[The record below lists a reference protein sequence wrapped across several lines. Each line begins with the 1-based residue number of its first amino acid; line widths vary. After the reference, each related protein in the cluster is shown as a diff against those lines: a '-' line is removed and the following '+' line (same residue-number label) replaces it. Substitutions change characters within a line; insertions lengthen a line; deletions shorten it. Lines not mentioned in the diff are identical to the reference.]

1 MLLVKRVNSMKEKIM
16 KQILPIL
23 FIGLLFTTGC
33 ENFFGAGND
42 SGDPYAYDMLINDLD
57 QNLGFSARQM
67 SDSKDHLR
75 NGGDYYP
82 DNASLWRLALYLQ
95 ENLTEEQ
102 KERLLFPPDDL
113 DPQAFS
119 EENDHHHKR
128 LRHHQRMD
136 EYIRSILTADQESE
150 YDVLI
155 NYKTTVMDE
164 LLTALRAD
172 TMTKKE
178 LQLEMMGLMEW
189 FRAAMDKLLTDDQK
203 EILETMHKEKD
214 DHWRRGKGGFGKHA
228 GNSDKIRQEMYD
240 VLGMTTEQ
248 IQNLELLEESFKEAL
263 ESLHNDFVNGII
275 NLTAEEYRT
284 NVVDITA
291 SFHEEKQAVFTAK
304 QLEIIEIHRALA
316 RCFMWYSRWGRGK

>member
-1 MLLVKRVNSMKEKIM
+1 
-16 KQILPIL
+16 
-23 FIGLLFTTGC
+23 
-33 ENFFGAGND
+33 
-42 SGDPYAYDMLINDLD
+42 
-57 QNLGFSARQM
+57 M
-67 SDSKDHLR
+67 SDSKDNLR

-102 KERLLFPPDDL
+102 KERLLSPPDNL
-113 DPQAFS
+113 DPQTFS

-150 YDVLI
+150 YDELI
-155 NYKTTVMDE
+155 DYKTTVMDE

-172 TMTKKE
+172 TMTKEE

-203 EILETMHKEKD
+203 AILETMHKEKD

-228 GNSDKIRQEMYD
+228 GNFDKIRQEMYD

-248 IQNLELLEESFKEAL
+248 VQNLESLEESFKEAL

-275 NLTAEEYRT
+275 NLTPEEYRT

-304 QLEIIEIHRALA
+304 QLEIIEIHRALV
-316 RCFMWYSRWGRGK
+316 RRFMRHSRWGMGR

>member
-1 MLLVKRVNSMKEKIM
+1 MKEKIM
-16 KQILPIL
+16 KQILPLL
-23 FIGLLFTTGC
+23 FIGLLFITGC
-33 ENFFGAGND
+33 ENFFGAGNG

-57 QNLGFSARQM
+57 QDLGFSARQM
-67 SDSKDHLR
+67 SDSKDYLR
-75 NGGDYYP
+75 SGGDYYP

-102 KERLLFPPDDL
+102 KERLLSPPDNL

-119 EENDHHHKR
+119 EENDHYHKR

-136 EYIRSILTADQESE
+136 EYIRSILTADQELE

-155 NYKTTVMDE
+155 DYKTTVMDE
-164 LLTALRAD
+164 LLTAFRAD
-172 TMTKKE
+172 TITKEE
-178 LQLEMMGLMEW
+178 LHLEMMGLMEW
-189 FRAAMDKLLTDDQK
+189 FRAAMDKLLTEDQK
-203 EILETMHKEKD
+203 AILEEMHKEKD

-240 VLGMTTEQ
+240 VLVMTTEQ
-248 IQNLELLEESFKEAL
+248 IQNLESLEESFKEAL

-275 NLTAEEYRT
+275 NLTPEEYRI

-304 QLEIIEIHRALA
+304 QLEIIEIHRSLA
-316 RCFMWYSRWGRGK
+316 RRFMRHSSWGRGI

>member
-1 MLLVKRVNSMKEKIM
+1 MKK
-16 KQILPIL
+16 ILPLL

-33 ENFFGAGND
+33 ENFFGARND
-42 SGDPYAYDMLINDLD
+42 SGDPYAYDMLVNDLD
-57 QNLGFSARQM
+57 QDLGFSARQM

-75 NGGDYYP
+75 NSGDYYP

-102 KERLLFPPDDL
+102 KERLLSRPDDL

-119 EENDHHHKR
+119 EENDHHYKR

-136 EYIRSILTADQESE
+136 EYIRSILTVEQESE
-150 YDVLI
+150 YNEMID
-155 NYKTTVMDE
+155 YKTTVMDE
-164 LLTALRAD
+164 LFTALRAG
-172 TMTKKE
+172 TIIKE
-178 LQLEMMGLMEW
+178 ELHLEMMGLMEW

-203 EILETMHKEKD
+203 AILEAMHKEKD
-214 DHWRRGKGGFGKHA
+214 EHWRRGKGGFGKHA
-228 GNSDKIRQEMYD
+228 GNYDKIRQEMYD
-240 VLGMTTEQ
+240 VLGMTAEQ
-248 IQNLELLEESFKEAL
+248 IQTLESFGESFKAAL

-284 NVVDITA
+284 NVVEITA
-291 SFHEEKQAVFTAK
+291 SFHEEKQMVFTAK

-316 RCFMWYSRWGRGK
+316 RRFMRHSRWGRGK

>member
-1 MLLVKRVNSMKEKIM
+1 MLLVKRLNSMKEKIM
-16 KQILPIL
+16 KQILPLL

-33 ENFFGAGND
+33 ENFFGAGNV

-57 QNLGFSARQM
+57 QDLGFSARQM
-67 SDSKDHLR
+67 SDSKDRLR

-102 KERLLFPPDDL
+102 KERLLSPPDDL

-119 EENDHHHKR
+119 EENDHHYKR

-136 EYIRSILTADQESE
+136 EYIRSILTVEQESE
-150 YDVLI
+150 YNGMID
-155 NYKTTVMDE
+155 YKTTVMDE
-164 LLTALRAD
+164 LFTALRAG
-172 TMTKKE
+172 TIIKE
-178 LQLEMMGLMEW
+178 ELHLEMMGLMEW

-203 EILETMHKEKD
+203 VILEAMHKEKD

-228 GNSDKIRQEMYD
+228 GNYDKIRQEMYD
-240 VLGMTTEQ
+240 VLGMTAEQ
-248 IQNLELLEESFKEAL
+248 IQTLESFGESFKAAL

-275 NLTAEEYRT
+275 NLTPEEYRT
-284 NVVDITA
+284 NVVEITA
-291 SFHEEKQAVFTAK
+291 SFHEGKQTVFTAK

-316 RCFMWYSRWGRGK
+316 RRFMQHTRWGRGK

>member
-1 MLLVKRVNSMKEKIM
+1 MEEKIM
-16 KQILPIL
+16 KQILPLLLIT
-23 FIGLLFTTGC
+23 LLFTTGC
-33 ENFFGAGND
+33 ENFFGTGND
-42 SGDPYAYDMLINDLD
+42 AGDPYAYDMLINDLD
-57 QNLGFSARQM
+57 QDLGFSARQM

-102 KERLLFPPDDL
+102 KERLLSPPDNL

-119 EENDHHHKR
+119 EENDHYHKR

-150 YDVLI
+150 YDGLI
-155 NYKTTVMDE
+155 DYKTTVMDE
-164 LLTALRAD
+164 LLTALRVD
-172 TMTKKE
+172 TMTKE
-178 LQLEMMGLMEW
+178 EFHLEMMGLMEW
-189 FRAAMDKLLTDDQK
+189 FRAAMDKLLTEDQK
-203 EILETMHKEKD
+203 AILEAMHKEKD
-214 DHWRRGKGGFGKHA
+214 NHWRKGKVGFGKHA
-228 GNSDKIRQEMYD
+228 GNSDKIHQEMYD
-240 VLGMTTEQ
+240 VLGMATEQ
-248 IQNLELLEESFKEAL
+248 IQNLESLEESYKEAL

-275 NLTAEEYRT
+275 NLTPEEYRI

-304 QLEIIEIHRALA
+304 QLEIIEIHRSLA
-316 RCFMWYSRWGRGK
+316 RRFMRHSSWGRGI

>member
-1 MLLVKRVNSMKEKIM
+1 MEEKIM
-16 KQILPIL
+16 KQILPLLLIT
-23 FIGLLFTTGC
+23 LLFTTGC

-57 QNLGFSARQM
+57 QDLGFSARQM

-102 KERLLFPPDDL
+102 KERLLSPPDNL

-119 EENDHHHKR
+119 EENDHYHKR

-155 NYKTTVMDE
+155 DYKTTVMDE
-164 LLTALRAD
+164 LLTAFRAD
-172 TMTKKE
+172 TITKEE
-178 LQLEMMGLMEW
+178 LHLKMMGLMEW
-189 FRAAMDKLLTDDQK
+189 FRAAMDKLLTEDQK
-203 EILETMHKEKD
+203 AILEAMHKEKD
-214 DHWRRGKGGFGKHA
+214 NHWRKGKGGFGKHA
-228 GNSDKIRQEMYD
+228 GNSDKIHQEMYD
-240 VLGMTTEQ
+240 VLGMATEQ
-248 IQNLELLEESFKEAL
+248 IQNLESLEESYKEAL

-275 NLTAEEYRT
+275 NLTPEEYRI

-304 QLEIIEIHRALA
+304 QLEIIEIHRSLA
-316 RCFMWYSRWGRGK
+316 RRFMRHSSWGRGI

>member
-1 MLLVKRVNSMKEKIM
+1 MLLVKRLNSMKEKIM
-16 KQILPIL
+16 KQILPLL

-33 ENFFGAGND
+33 ENFFGAGNV

-57 QNLGFSARQM
+57 QDLGFSARQM
-67 SDSKDHLR
+67 SDSKDRLR

-102 KERLLFPPDDL
+102 KERLLSPPDDL

-119 EENDHHHKR
+119 EENDYHHKR

-136 EYIRSILTADQESE
+136 EYIRSLLTVDQESE
-150 YDVLI
+150 YDELI
-155 NYKTTVMDE
+155 DYKMTVMDE
-164 LLTALRAD
+164 IFTALRND

-189 FRAAMDKLLTDDQK
+189 FRAAMDKLLTEDQK
-203 EILETMHKEKD
+203 AILEEMHKEKD

-240 VLGMTTEQ
+240 VLVMTTEQ
-248 IQNLELLEESFKEAL
+248 IQNLESLEESFKEAL

-275 NLTAEEYRT
+275 NLTPEEYRI

-316 RCFMWYSRWGRGK
+316 HRFMRHSRWGRGR

>member
-1 MLLVKRVNSMKEKIM
+1 MKEKIM
-16 KQILPIL
+16 KQILTLL
-23 FIGLLFTTGC
+23 FIGILFTTGC

-42 SGDPYAYDMLINDLD
+42 SGDPYAYDMLVNDLD
-57 QNLGFSARQM
+57 QDLDFSASQIT
-67 SDSKDHLR
+67 DSKDHLR
-75 NGGDYYP
+75 NGGDYFP
-82 DNASLWRLALYLQ
+82 DNASLWQLALYLQ
-95 ENLTEEQ
+95 ETLTEEQ
-102 KERLLFPPDDL
+102 KEKLLSPPEYL

-119 EENDHHHKR
+119 DENDHHHKR

-136 EYIRSILTADQESE
+136 EYIRTILTAEQESE
-150 YDVLI
+150 YDDLI
-155 NYKTTVMDE
+155 EYKTTVMDE
-164 LLTALRAD
+164 LFTVLRAG
-172 TMTKKE
+172 TITKE
-178 LQLEMMGLMEW
+178 AFHLEAMGLMEW

-203 EILETMHKEKD
+203 AILETMHKEKD

-316 RCFMWYSRWGRGK
+316 RRFMRHSRWGRGK

>member
-1 MLLVKRVNSMKEKIM
+1 MKR
-16 KQILPIL
+16 ILPLL

-42 SGDPYAYDMLINDLD
+42 SGDPYANDILINGLD
-57 QNLGFSARQM
+57 QDLSFSARQL

-95 ENLTEEQ
+95 ENLTKEQ
-102 KERLLFPPDDL
+102 KERLLSPPDNL

-119 EENDHHHKR
+119 EENDYHHKR

-136 EYIRSILTADQESE
+136 EYIRSILIAGQEAE
-150 YDVLI
+150 YDEMI
-155 NYKTTVMDE
+155 DYKTTVMNE
-164 LLTALRAD
+164 LFTALRSGVL
-172 TMTKKE
+172 TKEE
-178 LQLEMMGLMEW
+178 LHLEMMGLMEW

-203 EILETMHKEKD
+203 AILEANHKEKD
-214 DHWRRGKGGFGKHA
+214 NHWRRGKGGFGKHA
-228 GNSDKIRQEMYD
+228 GNHDKIRQEMYD
-240 VLGMTTEQ
+240 VLGMTAEQ
-248 IQNLELLEESFKEAL
+248 IQTLESLEESFKAAL
-263 ESLHNDFVNGII
+263 ESLHNDFMNGII

-284 NVVDITA
+284 NVVNITA

-304 QLEIIEIHRALA
+304 QLEVIEIHRALV
-316 RCFMWYSRWGRGK
+316 RRFMKHTRWGKGK

>member
-1 MLLVKRVNSMKEKIM
+1 MKKILL
-16 KQILPIL
+16 LL

-33 ENFFGAGND
+33 ENFFGARND
-42 SGDPYAYDMLINDLD
+42 SGDPYAYDMLVNDLD
-57 QNLGFSARQM
+57 QDLGFSARQM

-75 NGGDYYP
+75 NSGDYYP

-102 KERLLFPPDDL
+102 KERLLSPPDDL

-119 EENDHHHKR
+119 EENDHHYKR

-136 EYIRSILTADQESE
+136 EYIRSILTVEQESE
-150 YDVLI
+150 YNEMID
-155 NYKTTVMDE
+155 YKTTVMDE
-164 LLTALRAD
+164 LFTALRAG
-172 TMTKKE
+172 TIIKE
-178 LQLEMMGLMEW
+178 ELHLEMMGLMEW

-203 EILETMHKEKD
+203 AILEAIHKEKD

-228 GNSDKIRQEMYD
+228 GNYDKIRQEMYD
-240 VLGMTTEQ
+240 VLGMTAEQ
-248 IQNLELLEESFKEAL
+248 IQTLESFGESFKAAL

-275 NLTAEEYRT
+275 NLTPEEYRT
-284 NVVDITA
+284 NVVEITA
-291 SFHEEKQAVFTAK
+291 SFHEEKQTVFTAK

-316 RCFMWYSRWGRGK
+316 CRFMRHTRWGRGK

>member
-1 MLLVKRVNSMKEKIM
+1 MKDKIM
-16 KQILPIL
+16 KKILPLL

-33 ENFFGAGND
+33 ENFFGARND
-42 SGDPYAYDMLINDLD
+42 SGDPYAYDMLVNDLD
-57 QNLGFSARQM
+57 QDLGFSARQM

-75 NGGDYYP
+75 NSGDYYP

-102 KERLLFPPDDL
+102 KERLLSPPDDL

-119 EENDHHHKR
+119 EENDHHYKR

-136 EYIRSILTADQESE
+136 EYIRSILTVEQESE
-150 YDVLI
+150 YNEMID
-155 NYKTTVMDE
+155 YKTTVMDE
-164 LLTALRAD
+164 LFTALRAG
-172 TMTKKE
+172 TIIKE
-178 LQLEMMGLMEW
+178 ELHLEMMGLMEW

-203 EILETMHKEKD
+203 ATLEAMHKEKD

-228 GNSDKIRQEMYD
+228 GNYDKIRQEMYD
-240 VLGMTTEQ
+240 VLGMTAEQ
-248 IQNLELLEESFKEAL
+248 IQTLESFGESFKAAL

-275 NLTAEEYRT
+275 NLTPEEYRT
-284 NVVDITA
+284 NVVEITA
-291 SFHEEKQAVFTAK
+291 SFHEEKQMVFTAK

-316 RCFMWYSRWGRGK
+316 HRFMRHTRWGRGK

>member
-1 MLLVKRVNSMKEKIM
+1 MKEKIM
-16 KQILPIL
+16 KKILPLL

-33 ENFFGAGND
+33 ENFFGARND
-42 SGDPYAYDMLINDLD
+42 SGDLYAYDMLVNDLD
-57 QNLGFSARQM
+57 QDLGFSARQM

-75 NGGDYYP
+75 NSGDYYP

-102 KERLLFPPDDL
+102 KERLLSPPDDL

-119 EENDHHHKR
+119 EENDHHYKR

-136 EYIRSILTADQESE
+136 EYIRSILTVEQESE
-150 YDVLI
+150 YNGMID
-155 NYKTTVMDE
+155 YKTTVMDE
-164 LLTALRAD
+164 LFTALRAG
-172 TMTKKE
+172 TIIKE
-178 LQLEMMGLMEW
+178 ELHLEMMGLMEW

-203 EILETMHKEKD
+203 AILEAMHKEKD

-228 GNSDKIRQEMYD
+228 GNYDKIRQEMYD
-240 VLGMTTEQ
+240 VLGMTAEQ
-248 IQNLELLEESFKEAL
+248 IQTLESFGESFKAAL

-275 NLTAEEYRT
+275 NLTPEEYRT
-284 NVVDITA
+284 NVVEITA
-291 SFHEEKQAVFTAK
+291 SFHEEKQTVFTAK

-316 RCFMWYSRWGRGK
+316 CRFMRHTRWGRGK